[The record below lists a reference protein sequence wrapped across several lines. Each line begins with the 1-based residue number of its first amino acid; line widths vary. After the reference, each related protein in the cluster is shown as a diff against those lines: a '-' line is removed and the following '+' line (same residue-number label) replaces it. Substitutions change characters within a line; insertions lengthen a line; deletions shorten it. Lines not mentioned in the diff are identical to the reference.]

1 MANSLNKYFSHL
13 ESIVKNLPHKPGV
26 YQYFDANNKI
36 IYVGKAKNLK
46 KRVSSYFA
54 RINSISGKVQMLVRK
69 IADIKYIVVETEQ
82 DALLLENNLI
92 KKYQPHYNVAL
103 KDDKTFPW
111 ICIKNEPFP
120 RIFPTRQVIRDGSV
134 YFGPYANVRL
144 MQTLLELSRQLYPLR
159 NCSLHL
165 TEKNIRSEKF
175 RVCLEFHI
183 GNCKGPCEGHQTA
196 EDYDKSIAAIKEI
209 IKGNITSVAKQLREL
224 MMNYA
229 AAQEFEKAHFV
240 KEKLTLLDKYQSRS
254 TVVSPT
260 INNVDVFSIVSEG
273 LHAYVNFMKVMNGAI
288 IQVHTIEMI
297 KKLDESPEELLS
309 IAITEIRQRFES
321 ASPEIIV
328 PFLMDYGIS
337 GLIFTVPKIGDKKKL
352 LELSERNV
360 KYYQLEREKQKELVD
375 PEHKSRRILDTMMKD
390 LRMAELP
397 AHIECFDNSNI
408 QGDNPVAAMV
418 CFKNAR
424 PDKSEYRHFN
434 IKTVDGPN
442 DFASMEE
449 VIFRRYKRMMEEE
462 KPLPQL
468 IIVDGGKGQL
478 TAALKSLHKLGLSG
492 KMTVIGIAKKL
503 EEIYYPNDSLPMYLD
518 KKSETLKVIQHMR
531 DEAHRFGITH
541 HRRRREK
548 ATMSPQLME
557 IAGIGTNINQ
567 KLLWK
572 FKSVKNI
579 RLASLGELQDVIG
592 KAKGLM
598 VYNFFRDDRSGKDHS
613 SEELKGI

>member
-1 MANSLNKYFSHL
+1 MVNSLNKYFSHL
-13 ESIVKNLPHKPGV
+13 ESIVRNLPHKPGV
-26 YQYFDANNKI
+26 YQYFDDKNKI
-36 IYVGKAKNLK
+36 IYVGKAKDLR

-54 RINSISGKVQMLVRK
+54 KINSISGKVQMLVRK

-120 RIFPTRQVIRDGSV
+120 RIFPTRHVIRDGSA

-144 MQTLLELSRQLYPLR
+144 MHTLLELSRQLYPLR
-159 NCSLHL
+159 NCALLL
-165 TEKNIRSEKF
+165 TEKNLQAKKF
-175 RVCLEFHI
+175 RVCLEYHI
-183 GNCKGPCEGHQTA
+183 GNCKGPCEGHQSA
-196 EDYDKSIAAIKEI
+196 EDYDNSIAAIKEI
-209 IKGNITSVAKQLREL
+209 IKGNITTVAKQLREL
-224 MMNYA
+224 MMHYA
-229 AAQEFEKAHFV
+229 GTQEFEKAHFI
-240 KEKLTLLDKYQSRS
+240 KEKLALLDKYQSKS
-254 TVVSPT
+254 TVVNPS
-260 INNVDVFSIVSEG
+260 INNVDVFSIVSSG
-273 LHAYVNFMKVMNGAI
+273 SHAYVNFMKVMNGAI
-288 IQVHTIEMI
+288 IQVHTIELI
-297 KKLDESPEELLS
+297 KKLDESPEELLGF
-309 IAITEIRQRFES
+309 AMTEIRQRFES
-321 ASPEIIV
+321 VSPEIIL
-328 PFLMDYGIS
+328 PFTVDFEIPGVT
-337 GLIFTVPKIGDKKKL
+337 FTVPKIGDKKKL

-390 LRMAELP
+390 LRMTELP
-397 AHIECFDNSNI
+397 VHIECFDNSNI
-408 QGDNPVAAMV
+408 QGSNPVAAMV

-434 IKTVDGPN
+434 IKTVEGPN

-449 VIFRRYKRMMEEE
+449 IIFRRYKRLMDEG

-478 TAALKSLHKLGLSG
+478 SAALKSLDKLGLTG

-503 EEIYYPNDSLPMYLD
+503 EEIYYPNDPLPMYLD
-518 KKSETLKVIQHMR
+518 KKSESLRIIQQMR

-541 HRRRREK
+541 HRRLREK
-548 ATMSPQLME
+548 STMSPQLME
-557 IAGIGTNINQ
+557 IPGIGFSLNQ
-567 KLLWK
+567 KMLWK

-579 RLASLGELQDVIG
+579 RQASLEELQEVIG
-592 KAKGLM
+592 KAKGKL
-598 VYNFFRDDRSGKDHS
+598 VFDYFKANSR
-613 SEELKGI
+613 

>member
-13 ESIVKNLPHKPGV
+13 ESIVKNLPHRPGV
-26 YQYFDANNKI
+26 YQYFDDKNKI
-36 IYVGKAKNLK
+36 IYIGKAKDLK
-46 KRVSSYFA
+46 KRVNSYFA
-54 RINSISGKVQMLVRK
+54 KINSISGKVQMLVRK
-69 IADIKYIVVETEQ
+69 IADIRYIVVETEQ

-120 RIFPTRQVIRDGSV
+120 RIFATRYVIRDGST

-144 MQTLLELSRQLYPLR
+144 MNTLLELSRHLYPLR
-159 NCSLHL
+159 NCALVL
-165 TEKNIRSEKF
+165 NDKNIRTKKF

-196 EDYDKSIAAIKEI
+196 EDYDNSIAAIKEI
-209 IKGNITSVAKQLREL
+209 IKGNITTVAKQLREL
-224 MMNYA
+224 MMNFA
-229 AAQEFEKAHFV
+229 ATQEFEKAHLI
-240 KEKLTLLDKYQSRS
+240 KEKLALLDKYQSKS
-254 TVVSPT
+254 TVVNPS
-260 INNVDVFSIVSEG
+260 INNVDVFSIVTAG

-297 KKLDESPEELLS
+297 KKLDESPEELLG

-321 ASPEIIV
+321 NSQEIIV
-328 PFLMDYGIS
+328 PFLIDYEIR
-337 GLIFTVPKIGDKKKL
+337 GLNFTVPKIGDKKKL

-390 LRMAELP
+390 LRMTELP
-397 AHIECFDNSNI
+397 VHIECFDNSNI
-408 QGDNPVAAMV
+408 QGDSAVAAMV
-418 CFKNAR
+418 CFKNVK

-434 IKTVDGPN
+434 IKTVEGPN

-449 VIFRRYKRMMEEE
+449 IIFRRYKRLIDEE

-478 TAALKSLHKLGLSG
+478 SATLASLNKLGLSG

-503 EEIYYPNDSLPMYLD
+503 EEIYYPNDSMPMYLD
-518 KKSETLKVIQHMR
+518 KKSETLRVIQQMR

-548 ATMSPQLME
+548 ATLSPRLME
-557 IAGIGTNINQ
+557 IRGIGFNINQ

-579 RLASLGELQDVIG
+579 KMASLEELQEVIG
-592 KAKGLM
+592 KAKGKV
-598 VYNFFRDDRSGKDHS
+598 VYDYFQAPIN
-613 SEELKGI
+613 E